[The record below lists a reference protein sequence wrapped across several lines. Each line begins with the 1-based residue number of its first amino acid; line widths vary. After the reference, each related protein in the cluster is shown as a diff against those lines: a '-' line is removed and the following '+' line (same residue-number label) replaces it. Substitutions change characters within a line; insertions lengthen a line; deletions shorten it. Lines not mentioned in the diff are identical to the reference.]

1 MSKNNRVAKKKL
13 NVIIQS
19 ANLFF
24 RRGYVNTGLNE
35 ILEVCKI
42 PKGSFYYYFKNK
54 DDLLIHIIEYHT
66 NKIVKL
72 FDNTVDDL
80 SIYKLKSFFSKFLN
94 TIAIIEENQEIEQ
107 KEENTKEGILFK
119 VEYNN
124 NSKFYG
130 GSPLGNLNSEMSNLS
145 DEINKKIIESFS
157 IIEQKIFFFFQ
168 VLSFTNNKYKSSKI
182 DFYTHVL
189 VDMLEGTCLKL
200 KREKNDD
207 AIEEFLNFFDIIIL
221 KIKEDN

>member
-182 DFYTHVL
+182 DFYTRVL